1 MNNAIINED
10 VFHKTYPYVK
20 RLNYSAV
27 YQKYDGIVYTSSPT
41 RLTRREM
48 NTILSNTIG
57 WPYLNF
63 KLYMLL
69 TKQTPIDY
77 TYE

>member
-10 VFHKTYPYVK
+10 VFHKEYPYVK
-20 RLNYSAV
+20 YLCYSAEC
-27 YQKYDGIVYTSSPT
+27 QKYYGVVYTSSPT

-57 WPYLNF
+57 WSYLNF
-63 KLYMLL
+63 KLYN
-69 TKQTPIDY
+69 IH
-77 TYE
+77 E